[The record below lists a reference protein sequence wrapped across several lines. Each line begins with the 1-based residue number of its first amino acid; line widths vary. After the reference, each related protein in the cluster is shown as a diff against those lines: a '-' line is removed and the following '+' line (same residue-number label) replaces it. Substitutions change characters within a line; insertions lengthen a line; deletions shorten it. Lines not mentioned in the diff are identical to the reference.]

1 MFELPKTIMYINYIH
16 LDLCQI
22 NLRNKFMSDKMFLS
36 AIMAKIKPGEHE
48 CSLRL
53 ATLLKKRLRHMPGI
67 IHV

>member
-1 MFELPKTIMYINYIH
+1 
-16 LDLCQI
+16 
-22 NLRNKFMSDKMFLS
+22 MSDKMFLS